1 MSFLT
6 FLFSFL
12 GMVIL
17 IPAIC
22 YGFFKLSILLKSNI
36 LSRGNAYYT
45 LIRFEH
51 LDSIPPLLD
60 NPNFLKT
67 GKWEYFSEANYFKGF
82 SKLSD
87 RELQNWIEKEYHLNP
102 GQVLVTVPETMKVAS
117 AAIRF

>member
-36 LSRGNAYYT
+36 LSRGNTYYT

-67 GKWEYFSEANYFKGF
+67 GKWEYFPEANYFKGF

-87 RELQNWIEKEYHLNP
+87 RELQNWTRNNESCFCRNQILNIKNIKRRP
-102 GQVLVTVPETMKVAS
+102 G
-117 AAIRF
+117 

>member
-17 IPAIC
+17 VPAIC

-67 GKWEYFSEANYFKGF
+67 GKWEYSPEANYFKGF

-117 AAIRF
+117 TAIRF

>member
-1 MSFLT
+1 
-6 FLFSFL
+6 
-12 GMVIL
+12 
-17 IPAIC
+17 
-22 YGFFKLSILLKSNI
+22 
-36 LSRGNAYYT
+36 
-45 LIRFEH
+45 

-67 GKWEYFSEANYFKGF
+67 GKWEYFPEANYFKGF

>member
-1 MSFLT
+1 MSFLP

-51 LDSIPPLLD
+51 
-60 NPNFLKT
+60 
-67 GKWEYFSEANYFKGF
+67 KWEYFPEANYFKGF

-87 RELQNWIEKEYHLNP
+87 RDLQNWIEKEYHLNP

>member
-17 IPAIC
+17 VPAIC

-51 LDSIPPLLD
+51 LDSIPP
-60 NPNFLKT
+60 
-67 GKWEYFSEANYFKGF
+67 Y
-82 SKLSD
+82 
-87 RELQNWIEKEYHLNP
+87 
-102 GQVLVTVPETMKVAS
+102 
-117 AAIRF
+117 